1 MSRFEDLIRT
11 QFPLMRMAYAAHRMD
26 ADACRSSFDYWLAL
40 QQKSD
45 SSFDAPFRLGEVPDK
60 EAVWSLSEACFLYRD
75 RELAIAM
82 DYWAYEDSI
91 HRYGWYEREKEAL
104 RARLQE
110 PQSWVAL
117 FAIQLGF
124 ILDVYE
130 DDEVG
135 SAFHRRLGKDPL
147 SAQVFEWRE
156 RKDLCKATA
165 SFFGRAFRPA
175 MEAFKLHLR
184 GERQSILYPCGTQV
198 EASEVNRLVAEHL
211 GVQRYSCLTGRVCW
225 HAQRCEATLAAYS
238 ERERLQVASYL
249 MAQQRPSLPVRLLL
263 CELALRKVIPQGT
276 YDIQA
281 NEHGNWRSAGSSVDH
296 DV

>member
-1 MSRFEDLIRT
+1 MSRFEDLVRT
-11 QFPLMRMAYAAHRMD
+11 QFPCMRIAYAPHRLD
-26 ADACRSSFDYWLAL
+26 SDGCRRSFEYWIAL
-40 QQKSD
+40 QQEHNSA
-45 SSFDAPFRLGEVPDK
+45 FDVPYRLGEVADK
-60 EAVWSLSEACFLYRD
+60 EDIWSLREACFLYRD
-75 RELAIAM
+75 RELVIAM

-135 SAFHRRLGKDPL
+135 SAFHRRLGKDQL
-147 SAQVFEWRE
+147 SFEWVE
-156 RKDLCKATA
+156 RKGVYKATA
-165 SFFGRAFRPA
+165 SFFGRAFRPL

-184 GERQSILYPCGTQV
+184 GERESILFPCSSRI
-198 EASEVNRLVAEHL
+198 EASEVNRLVAQYL
-211 GVQRYSCLTGRVCW
+211 GVLRYNCLTGK
-225 HAQRCEATLAAYS
+225 ANKLGQRCEVALAAYS
-238 ERERLQVASYL
+238 ESERLQVASYL
-249 MAQQRPSLPVRLLL
+249 MAQQRPPIPVCLLL

-276 YDIQA
+276 YDIQT
-281 NEHGNWRSAGSSVDH
+281 
-296 DV
+296 